1 MVKDTDTISEMYDE
15 KKKREEQTFQAL
27 CQAAKEFDE
36 EKKRERN
43 MLIGYMDHI
52 KEEALFAFDTGG
64 EISIRRDTGFG
75 IRIVIKHRDIGHE
88 IFSKN
93 LRPENK
99 KEEEEE
105 DDVHDG

>member
-15 KKKREEQTFQAL
+15 RKKREEQAFQEL
-27 CQAAKEFDE
+27 CKAAKEFDE
-36 EKKRERN
+36 EKKRDRN

-52 KEEALFAFDTGG
+52 KKEALFAFDTGG
-64 EISIRRDTGFG
+64 EVVTRRDNEFG
-75 IRIVIKHRDIGHE
+75 VRVIIKHRDIGHKL
-88 IFSKN
+88 FTTN
-93 LRPENK
+93 LQPVD